1 MRRFFMNNIKRLFER
16 IERELNQLIEIFENE
31 AETILKN
38 EKIELK
44 TLLNTIRRLDHL
56 KEEFSN
62 ISDEWKDVFG
72 SSRALNDVRKKT
84 FSKLRRGLSL
94 PENEYIIPIL
104 ESVVELGGRAKT
116 RDVLKKVREKVA
128 HKLTEYDFEGL
139 PSNPNE
145 QRWMNRSRWCR
156 QNLVNEGLLSSVSE
170 RGIWEITDKGLEY
183 LRKHKNAQ
191 E

>member
-1 MRRFFMNNIKRLFER
+1 MNNVKRLFER

-62 ISDEWKDVFG
+62 IGDEWKDVFR
-72 SSRALNDVRKKT
+72 SSKALNDVRKKT

-139 PSNPNE
+139 PSNPNV
-145 QRWMNRSRWCR
+145 QRWKNKAMWCR
-156 QNLVNEGLLSSVSE
+156 QNLVNEGLLSSFSE

-183 LRKHKNAQ
+183 LRRHKNAQ
-191 E
+191 A